1 LGIFP
6 GMFMP
11 FSYTLEEVGAF
22 RQAIYTDCL
31 TARCDALFE
40 LGDAL
45 LTTPYL
51 TSPVALSLSPS
62 FRRKWPSLFDAL
74 SDGGVDQ
81 AALRGVLLRA
91 APPDPTPLW
100 VLDHTLWARPDAVT
114 LPERGFYHQPTRVP
128 GGKPVGIGHAYTTV
142 GLVPETE
149 GSWCLP
155 LDQRRIS
162 IEETP
167 VEAGAAQLKEVLAEV
182 DFRPLVLG
190 DSEYGCA
197 SFLEGTK
204 DAPCDFLLRV
214 RPNRVLYGE
223 PGLYSGRGRPRVHG
237 ARFAL
242 ADETTW
248 GPPAQEWEGKD
259 SSGKRLHV
267 RAWEQIHFK
276 GAAKVKG
283 LLILVEW
290 PDAKG
295 TRRDPKRLWLFWR
308 GETQPALS
316 EVASLY
322 GRRFSIEHFS
332 RFEKTTLR
340 WNRAQVGALDAS
352 QRWTE
357 LVTLVYWEVWIARG
371 LVQGNKLPWDR
382 NPRKRLTP
390 GQVRHQSGG
399 LLARI
404 GTPAKVPKPRGKSPG
419 RHKGERPK
427 ARPRHPVVKK
437 AKPTGK
443 KRPQSSPK
451 KAA

>member
-1 LGIFP
+1 
-6 GMFMP
+6 MFTP
-11 FSYTLEEVGAF
+11 SSYTLEELGAF

-45 LTTPYL
+45 LMTPYV

-81 AALRGVLLRA
+81 AALRRVLLCC
-91 APPDPTPLW
+91 APPDSTPLW
-100 VLDHTLWARPDAVT
+100 AIDHTLWARPDADT
-114 LPERGFYHQPTRVP
+114 LPDRGFYHQPTRVP

-142 GLVPETE
+142 GIVPERE

-162 IEETP
+162 TDQTP
-167 VEAGAAQLKEVLAEV
+167 VKAGAAQLKELLAEV

-197 SFLEGTK
+197 SFLGEMQGE
-204 DAPCDFLLRV
+204 PCDLLLRV

-223 PGLYSGRGRPRVHG
+223 PGLYPGIGRPRVHG

-242 ADETTW
+242 AEETTW
-248 GPPAQEWEGKD
+248 GTPDQEWEGKEV
-259 SSGKRLHV
+259 SGKRIHV
-267 RAWEQIHFK
+267 RAWEKLHFK
-276 GAAKVKG
+276 GAAEVKG

-295 TRRDPKRLWLFWR
+295 TRRDPKRLWLFFV

-316 EVASLY
+316 QSASLY
-322 GRRFSIEHFS
+322 GRRFSIEHFY

-340 WNRAQVGALDAS
+340 WNRAQVGDLAAS

-357 LVTLVYWEVWIARG
+357 LVTLVYWELWIARG
-371 LVQGNKLPWDR
+371 LVQGARLPWDR
-382 NPRKRLTP
+382 NPRKRLSP
-390 GQVRHQSGG
+390 GQVRHQIGG
-399 LLARI
+399 LLARM

-419 RHKGERPK
+419 RRKGERPK
-427 ARPRHPVVKK
+427 PRPRHPVVKK
-437 AKPTGK
+437 SKPPGK
-443 KRPQSSPK
+443 KRTQSSPK